1 MRFAHRVGTAV
12 RFILKTKG
20 LVGLMVTIG
29 IRGGDFFKSKSQP
42 FHSKFSIL
50 YKKTGQ
56 KGLQNIHCGHMFK
69 LLLLAHDQTVS
80 KEKRNNSGLLLTV
93 TDRSKKKFA

>member
-29 IRGGDFFKSKSQP
+29 IRGGDFFLNLKVSP
-42 FHSKFSIL
+42 FIQNVRF
-50 YKKTGQ
+50 YTKK
-56 KGLQNIHCGHMFK
+56 NR
-69 LLLLAHDQTVS
+69 A
-80 KEKRNNSGLLLTV
+80 KRFAKHTL
-93 TDRSKKKFA
+93 RSHV

>member
-42 FHSKFSIL
+42 FHSKCSIL
-50 YKKTGQ
+50 YKK
-56 KGLQNIHCGHMFK
+56 NR
-69 LLLLAHDQTVS
+69 A
-80 KEKRNNSGLLLTV
+80 KRFAKHTL
-93 TDRSKKKFA
+93 RSHV